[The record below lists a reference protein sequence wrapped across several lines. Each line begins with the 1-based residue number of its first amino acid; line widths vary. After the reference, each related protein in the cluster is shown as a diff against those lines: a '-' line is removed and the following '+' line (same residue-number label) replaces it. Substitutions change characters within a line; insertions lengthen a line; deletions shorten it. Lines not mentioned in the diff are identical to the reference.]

1 MRCPFCLNEIAE
13 FAQDVDASNRPVLV
27 CPDSACREVGIPMLY
42 AQDYDQYPA
51 IPFSIIGLRGHG
63 KTVFLT
69 SLLHEFAELGKRWPD
84 FYSAPLDEESFK
96 EVEERLAE
104 MRAGRLPEATR
115 MVFPRAEILR
125 LQHIPR
131 VGGCHLMMFDT
142 SGEAFQTV
150 NGVMSYARYV
160 KRSGAVVWLISLEN
174 MESPEEL
181 DRVLTVYLQSLAE
194 MKSDARKQELIVVLT
209 KGDLLLTSEKVPE
222 LPEKAREFLMEHEL
236 DPRTDSWLRLDQLS
250 RELKDWLLEGG
261 YHQFVNRAEDS
272 FAAVRCCII
281 SAQGADAP
289 NGELTFNLMP
299 RGVLAPLFWL
309 WRQLAPPVWV
319 EAPNDGGVQLFLSL
333 EDAFAESPPGS
344 MVHLAATTYRLREP
358 LQLRESV
365 RVKGRGGGRTII
377 RGSSEGYDVAFGGS
391 GATLE
396 VEGVLFQHEGTKPAD
411 VFRAVRGEVILR
423 RCSFTGGV
431 AAGKELGGD
440 GLVLARDLFGVVS
453 ECEFGRNQGSGIS
466 FRDQC
471 SVRVE
476 NNQCRNNAG
485 SGILCLSAASPVI
498 SGNTCSGNQ
507 THGIRVGAASLAK
520 IIGNTCQGNK
530 RSGISCA
537 DSSQPEIRGNQCLQN
552 GLSGIQVKND
562 TKPVVESNRC
572 LENRASGI
580 SITDAALGSI
590 CDNECDDNSHC
601 GIALADQSRPDLS
614 GNRCHRNGQHG
625 INFTALSGGAV
636 TGCQCFANTG
646 CGINVEGQASPAV
659 EENECSGN
667 QGHGVCVASSV
678 GKIKVR
684 GTKGQDNRGELVRD
698 FRKKGWFG

>member
-1 MRCPFCLNEIAE
+1 MRCPFCLTEVTE

-27 CPDSACREVGIPMLY
+27 CPDAACREVGVPMLY
-42 AQDYDQYPA
+42 AQDYEQFPA

-69 SLLHEFAELGKRWPD
+69 SLLHEFAELGKRWPE

-96 EVEERLAE
+96 EVEARLAE

-160 KRSGAVVWLISLEN
+160 KRSSAVVWLISLEN

-181 DRVLTVYLQSLAE
+181 DRVLTVYLQALAE
-194 MKSDARKQELIVVLT
+194 MNSDARKQELIVVLT

-236 DPRTDSWLRLDQLS
+236 DPRTDSWLRLDRLS
-250 RELKDWLLEGG
+250 RDLKDWLLEGG

-319 EAPNDGGVQLFLSL
+319 EAPDDGGVQLFFSL
-333 EDAFAESPPGS
+333 EDAFAESEPDS
-344 MVHLAATTYRLREP
+344 TIHLSAMTYRLREP
-358 LQLRESV
+358 LQIRQGV
-365 RVKGRGGGRTII
+365 RLKGRGGGKTII
-377 RGSSEGYDVAFGGS
+377 RGSAEGYDVAFGAAGER
-391 GATLE
+391 LE
-396 VEGVLFQHEGTKPAD
+396 VEGVLFQHEGPNPAD
-411 VFRAVRGEVILR
+411 VFRAIRGEVVLR
-423 RCSFTGGV
+423 RCGFKGGV
-431 AAGKELGGD
+431 AVGKEMGGD
-440 GLVLARDLFGVVS
+440 GLVLSRDVSGLVS
-453 ECEFGRNQGSGIS
+453 ECEFGRNQGNGIS
-466 FRDQC
+466 LRDQC
-471 SVRVE
+471 TVKLE
-476 NNQCRNNAG
+476 NNQSRGNAG
-485 SGILCLSAASPVI
+485 SGIFCLTADGPTI

-507 THGIRVGAASLAK
+507 THGIRIGGSSLVK
-520 IIGNTCQGNK
+520 VIGNTCQGNK
-530 RSGISCA
+530 RAGISSA
-537 DSSQPEIRGNQCLQN
+537 DSAQPELRGNQCLQN
-552 GLSGIQVKND
+552 GLSGIQVKRD
-562 TKPVVESNRC
+562 SKPVVESNRC

-580 SITDAALGSI
+580 SFTDAALGTAT
-590 CDNECDDNSHC
+590 DNECDDNAHC
-601 GIALADQSRPDLS
+601 GIALADQARSELN

-625 INFTALSGGAV
+625 INFTASSAGSVAA
-636 TGCQCFANTG
+636 CQCFANSG
-646 CGINVEGQASPAV
+646 CGINIEGEAGPNI
-659 EENECSGN
+659 EDNECSGN
-667 QGHGVCVASSV
+667 QGHGICIASSV
-678 GKIKVR
+678 GKIRIR

-698 FRKKGWFG
+698 FRRKGWFG